1 MNRLVPRLTTGQA
14 QQRFVELEKLLDEDG
29 LVETFVAVDLPIA
42 AANPTG
48 GQVATPAEIAG
59 WREAILHRMEEI
71 PPTRGEAARFGAEL
85 GRAIEEIIS
94 PMRADAAHDGV
105 WAFLTLAVLPDVVLR
120 RWGPGG
126 ENNRLPADR
135 WIGRAAMGGGR
146 DRSYLK
152 TVWRRWRVL
161 GPLMLQ
167 APMLGEDEL
176 VQLFERTAI
185 ARNERLVRV
194 CAQEVLA
201 FEGQGR
207 MEFARELM
215 KLVSYQTGVRLLD
228 VLPDEE
234 LEALVQRLGLRV
246 HGTEAEDAPQEVT
259 STGTTAGPAWT
270 PDAVGE
276 VMIAL
281 NWESPEHARV
291 IRHAADRGGTVTRE
305 EIYELCAY
313 APDRMLKGF
322 SRPVLRV
329 VQTLAERGAIPE
341 GLPPMLQA
349 VACTGPTREFRL
361 DDEVTRILGHT
372 HPRPG
377 GVGA

>member
-1 MNRLVPRLTTGQA
+1 MSRLIPRLTIGQA
-14 QQRFVELEKLLDEDG
+14 QQRFGELEKLLAEGG

-48 GQVATPAEIAG
+48 GQVATLMEIAG
-59 WREAILHRMEEI
+59 WREAVLQRMEGI
-71 PPTRGEAARFGAEL
+71 PSTRGEAARFGAEL

-94 PMRADAAHDGV
+94 PLRADAAHDGV
-105 WAFLTLAVLPDVVLR
+105 WAFLTLAVLPDVALR
-120 RWGPGG
+120 RWGPSG
-126 ENNRLPADR
+126 EGDRLPADR

-161 GPLMLQ
+161 GSLMLEM
-167 APMLGEDEL
+167 PMLGEDEL

-201 FEGQGR
+201 FEGPGR

-228 VLPDEE
+228 LLPDEE
-234 LEALVQRLGLRV
+234 LRALAQQLGQRVRRSEQ
-246 HGTEAEDAPQEVT
+246 TEAPDETP
-259 STGTTAGPAWT
+259 SSGPPTQSAWT
-270 PDAVGE
+270 PETVGE

-281 NWESPEHARV
+281 GWESPEHARV
-291 IRHAADRGGTVTRE
+291 IRHAANHGGIVTRE
-305 EIYELCAY
+305 EIYELCDY
-313 APDRMLKGF
+313 GPDRMLKGF

-329 VQTLAERGAIPE
+329 VQVLAERGAIPA
-341 GLPPMLQA
+341 GLPPILQA
-349 VACTGPTREFRL
+349 VAGTGPTREFRL
-361 DDEVTRILGHT
+361 DDNVTRILGHT
-372 HPRPG
+372 PTTR
-377 GVGA
+377 